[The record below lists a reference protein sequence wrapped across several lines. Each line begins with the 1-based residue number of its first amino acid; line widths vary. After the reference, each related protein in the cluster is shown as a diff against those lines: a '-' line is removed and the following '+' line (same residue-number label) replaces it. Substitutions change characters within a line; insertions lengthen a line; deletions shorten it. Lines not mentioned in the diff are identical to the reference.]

1 MGILELENHKIIF
14 CICPKYLYLTV
25 FTLYIINKGDGV
37 AKVKKLLLAVSVL
50 CGIGGMACIS
60 LPDIREEFYY
70 FSRLYGIIRALVI
83 LDILVLL
90 IALLLEKKQYR
101 KKNILS
107 VFGIRFS
114 PDGYCFWGLCC

>member
-1 MGILELENHKIIF
+1 MIGDLDIYMLAGINAEWVYWNLKITNYF
-14 CICPKYLYLTV
+14 LYLSKYLYLTV

-101 KKNILS
+101 KRTFYL
-107 VFGIRFS
+107 
-114 PDGYCFWGLCC
+114 YL